1 MRLHHAR
8 SNSIPGFTLIELLVV
23 IAIISILAAIL
34 FPVFAQARERARS
47 AACLSNLRQIGA
59 GLLMYVQDY
68 DERLPDRKDLK
79 YSLPGGY
86 HPWTG
91 WPIPDPRSGWA
102 ALILQPYIHNNE
114 VWKCPTV
121 AGTMNNLV
129 QVAQP
134 LDTSPHPVV
143 TLYWMWRFA
152 RPDAVTPLNYLW
164 GKTDLQS
171 VEDMRAN
178 NSPIDGVPD
187 GPADIEMAV
196 DPYFPRG
203 TAGVPSA
210 LAGRSVHFGGRNR
223 VFLDG
228 HAKFL
233 RDPRTD

>member
-1 MRLHHAR
+1 MRTPFFR
-8 SNSIPGFTLIELLVV
+8 PGFTLIELLVV

-34 FPVFAQARERARS
+34 FPVFAQAREKARQT
-47 AACLSNLRQIGA
+47 ACLSNLRQIGT
-59 GLLMYVQDY
+59 GLLMYVEDY

-102 ALILQPYIHNNE
+102 ALILQPYTHNGDI
-114 VWKCPTV
+114 WTCATV
-121 AGTMNNLV
+121 NGAMGSLP
-129 QVAQP
+129 QVAQAV
-134 LDTSPHPVV
+134 DTSAHPVV
-143 TLYWMWRFA
+143 TRYWMWRFA

-164 GKTDLQS
+164 GKTELQA
-171 VEDMRAN
+171 VEDMRQN
-178 NSPIDGVPD
+178 NNPVDGVPD
-187 GPADIEMAV
+187 GPADIEVAG

-203 TAGVPSA
+203 VAGVPA
-210 LAGRSVHFGGRNR
+210 DLAGRAVHFGGRNR

-233 RDPRTD
+233 RDARTDR